1 MKNMNLKLIIAAS
14 LVVPLSLQAQTKKSS
29 TTSVLPFTGPNMNDV
44 VLDSQLVMNGS
55 NSDVTTLDIYVSCFG
70 TNLRAV
76 PNPIS
81 EQSDITATLYYL
93 TAAGGKRKLDITF
106 PATATMRTSASTDVD
121 LTNATVLDNN
131 TSTRLRARL
140 KGNLIRINL
149 EGAKTIPVDVLATG
163 TNFTKLDALDVKSDF
178 LSGITFAQKVTNSNS
193 ERRYMAFD
201 GPITAASNWY
211 ASENGKSLT
220 MLAAFPGETSFCGG
234 YFSPLVLK
242 FDDELPK
249 VEKTSK
255 FPLIANQNGRKISWP
270 TFDDEMYFLVH
281 DQNGN
286 KKVDGGHELFGDIN
300 NFQDGFKNLEVY
312 DFNKDGLIDSK
323 DPVFAKLRLW
333 KDSNHDGKSSAKE
346 LKTLKQLGVESI
358 SVKYTDATQDLG
370 PNARLVGP
378 GEFTYK
384 DKKGEEKKG
393 RVWDIFLKIVP

>member
-1 MKNMNLKLIIAAS
+1 MNFKILIAAS
-14 LVVPLSLQAQTKKSS
+14 LLVPNGVWAQNKKTS

-44 VLDSQLVMNGS
+44 VLDSQLVVNGS
-55 NSDVTTLDIYVSCFG
+55 NSDVTTLDMYVSCFG
-70 TNLRAV
+70 TNLRSV

-81 EQSDITATLYYL
+81 EQSQITATLYYL

-106 PATATMRTSASTDVD
+106 PATATMKTYASTDVD
-121 LTNATVLDNN
+121 LTNSTVLDNN

-163 TNFTKLDALDVKSDF
+163 TDFSKLEALDVKSDF
-178 LSGITFAQKVTNSNS
+178 LSGITFVQNVPDSTTP
-193 ERRYMAFD
+193 RQFMAFD

-220 MLAAFPGETSFCGG
+220 MLAAFPSENRFCGG
-234 YFSPLVLK
+234 FFSPLVLK

-255 FPLIANQNGRKISWP
+255 FPLLPDQNGMKISWP
-270 TFDDEMYFLVH
+270 SFDTEMYFLTL
-281 DQNGN
+281 DQNKNG
-286 KKVDGGHELFGDIN
+286 KVDGGHELFGDIN
-300 NFQDGFKNLEVY
+300 NFQDGFKNLEIY
-312 DFNKDGLIDSK
+312 DSNKDGVIDSK
-323 DPVFAKLRLW
+323 DPVFDKLRLW
-333 KDSNHDGKSSAKE
+333 KDRNHDGKSTASE
-346 LKTLKQLGVESI
+346 VKTLKQLGVESI

-384 DKKGEEKKG
+384 DKKGVQKKG